1 MSDIPPIPPG
11 AGALHAQPPH
21 IPQSTQQFY
30 QDAQQLQIDLQEY
43 KSGDTQL
50 ALKIQQTAQD
60 MDHSFQEM
68 QASDPNAYNNP
79 YTQLLEQNLSLPID
93 PDNKDS
99 KLTSTQLSDVQD
111 ACDYLAGSQGHAT
124 AARMDTDFNNFIN
137 AYDNGNLWG
146 SGQGGK

>member
-1 MSDIPPIPPG
+1 MGEIPPLPPT
-11 AGALHAQPPH
+11 AGAFHAQPPH
-21 IPQSTQQFY
+21 IPPATQQFF

-60 MDHSFQEM
+60 MDHNFQQMENT
-68 QASDPNAYNNP
+68 DPTAFNNP

-99 KLTSTQLSDVQD
+99 KLTSTQLSDVKD
-111 ACDYLAGSQGHAT
+111 ACDYLASSQGHAT
-124 AARMDTDFNNFIN
+124 QSRMDTDFTNFIN
-137 AYDNGNLWG
+137 AYNSGNLWG